1 MKQNTRIETT
11 RTLCG
16 QMAAAM
22 TVSLAGGQG
31 GPGGAP
37 GGSRKPESYDAAT
50 ATRTCISAL
59 TPSGS

>member
-1 MKQNTRIETT
+1 MKQNTRI
-11 RTLCG
+11 LCG
-16 QMAAAM
+16 AMAAAM

-37 GGSRKPESYDAAT
+37 GGSSKPESYDAAT
-50 ATRTCISAL
+50 ATRTCISVQ